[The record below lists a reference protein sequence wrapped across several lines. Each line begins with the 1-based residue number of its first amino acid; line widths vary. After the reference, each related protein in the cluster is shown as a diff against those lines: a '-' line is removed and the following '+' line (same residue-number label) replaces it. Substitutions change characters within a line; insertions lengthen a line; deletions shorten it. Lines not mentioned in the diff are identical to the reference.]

1 MKSSAV
7 KKLLSYILI
16 ATALGIIL
24 RHFLLDKE
32 EIHRLTQISFN
43 HQILLIFIYLLIHQL
58 STLKIFIFLRKLGL
72 RDIKYLDW
80 FKIFIVS
87 RFANLHVTQGAN
99 IYRSIKL
106 KKEYDFPYT
115 KSISLIAVFTWFEC
129 VIVLTILAFILL
141 SANNHQTIKG
151 INILSLTFGMITL
164 FLALPYVSRYILLR
178 IQPRQEKL
186 VWLRER
192 IKDLIES
199 LIKSLHDYKLVLM
212 ITLISSITFCIL
224 SGWIYICFDAIGT
237 KVNLTFVAIFT
248 TTIIFSRAFNIVPGN
263 IGLRELLCGYLGQ
276 AFGWGISPGIIVS
289 GLIRIVEYLTVTIL
303 GILFAKTI
311 FIRKKITDAAQ

>member
-1 MKSSAV
+1 MKPAAL
-7 KKLLSYILI
+7 KKFLSYILI
-16 ATALGIIL
+16 AIALGIIF
-24 RHFLLDKE
+24 RHFLIYKE
-32 EIHRLTQISFN
+32 EIHRLTQISFQ

-58 STLKIFIFLRKLGL
+58 STLKIFIFLKKLGL
-72 RDIKYLDW
+72 RDIKYLEW

-106 KKEYDFPYT
+106 KKEYDFSYT
-115 KSISLIAVFTWFEC
+115 KSVSLIAVFTWFEC
-129 VIVLTILAFILL
+129 VIVLMVLAFILL
-141 SANNHQTIKG
+141 GTNNHQTIKG
-151 INILSLTFGMITL
+151 INILSLTFGMIIL
-164 FLALPYVSRYILLR
+164 FLALPFVSRYMLLR

-186 VWLRER
+186 IWLRER
-192 IKDLIES
+192 IKELIET
-199 LIKSLHDYKLVLM
+199 LIQSLHDYKLVLI
-212 ITLISSITFCIL
+212 ITLISSMTFCIL

-237 KVNLTFVAIFT
+237 KANLTFVAIFT
-248 TTIIFSRAFNIVPGN
+248 TMIIFSRAFNIVPGN

-289 GLIRIVEYLTVTIL
+289 GIIRIVEYLTITVL
-303 GILFAKTI
+303 GITFARTI